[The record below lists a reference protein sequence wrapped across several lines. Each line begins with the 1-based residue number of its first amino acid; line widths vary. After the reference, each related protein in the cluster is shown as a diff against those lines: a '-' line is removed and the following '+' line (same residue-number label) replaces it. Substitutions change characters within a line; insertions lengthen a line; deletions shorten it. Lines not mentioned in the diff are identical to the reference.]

1 MREIN
6 TILPDSL
13 LQALELYTNEQASQ
27 STPDAVIQAAL
38 EEFLAQR
45 GYFPQFKKTLI
56 IQPAPQG
63 SGYTDTSINHDQVL
77 TRQPSE
83 EES

>member
-1 MREIN
+1 MRQIHA
-6 TILPDSL
+6 ILPDSL
-13 LQALELYTNEQASQ
+13 LQAVELYTNEQATP

-45 GYFPQFKKTLI
+45 GYFPHFKKTLRI
-56 IQPAPQG
+56 KPAPKG

-77 TRQPSE
+77 THQQSE
-83 EES
+83 EEY